1 MRRPFLGAILA
12 VAVFLAGAGAEDRV
26 SIPPLPP
33 PAKGTIRVA
42 QFNAALNRPGAGVL
56 LSDIRD
62 GDVQIGAIATI
73 IRAVRPDILL
83 LNEFDRDAEG
93 CALDAFAALLS
104 RSGDDAGRG
113 VTGEPVDYPHRF
125 HAPVNTGVP
134 SHRDLDGD
142 GRTTGPGDAWGW
154 GAFPGQYGM
163 AILSRYPIRAEEA
176 RTWQLFRWSSLPGAL
191 RPSLPDGALFHD
203 DETWGLLRLSSKSHW
218 AVPIDTPNGALA
230 LIAAH
235 PTPPV
240 FDGPEDRNG
249 RRNHDE
255 IRLLHAIATEPSA
268 EWLVDD
274 AGRAAGVSARMPFVI
289 AGDLNAD
296 PADGAA
302 RREALLALLA
312 DERVQDPRPRSDG
325 AVSAAKTQGAGNQRQ
340 KGNAAHD
347 TADWRD
353 TRGPGNLRVDYVL
366 PSIGLEVTGS
376 GVFWPEP
383 GTPGV
388 DLMASGKRAV
398 SSDHRLVWVDIR
410 LP

>member
-1 MRRPFLGAILA
+1 MGLRAQDLA
-12 VAVFLAGAGAEDRV
+12 
-26 SIPPLPP
+26 IPPLPP
-33 PAKGTIRVA
+33 PAEGALRIA

-56 LSDIRD
+56 LADIRK
-62 GDVQIGAIATI
+62 GDAQVAAIAAI

-93 CALDAFAALLS
+93 RALDAFAAFLS
-104 RSGDDAGRG
+104 AADEA
-113 VTGEPVDYPHRF
+113 PIDYPHRF

-163 AILSRYPIRAEEA
+163 AVLSRHPIRADEA
-176 RTWQLFRWSSLPGAL
+176 RTWQLFPWSAMPGAL
-191 RPSLPDGALFHD
+191 RPALPDGTIFHD
-203 DETWGLLRLSSKSHW
+203 DETWALLRLSSQSHW
-218 AVPIDTPNGALA
+218 ALPIETPAGALM
-230 LIAAH
+230 LVAAH

-240 FDGPEDRNG
+240 FDGPENRNG

-255 IRLLHAIATEPSA
+255 IRLLHAIATEPMA
-268 EWLVDD
+268 AWLVDD
-274 AGRAAGVSARMPFVI
+274 AGRAGGLAPGTPFVI

-302 RREALLALLA
+302 ERGALTALLGDPRL
-312 DERVQDPRPRSDG
+312 QDPGPESAG
-325 AVSAAKTQGAGNQRQ
+325 AAAAANTQGAANASQ
-340 KGNAAHD
+340 KGRPAQD

-353 TRGPGNLRVDYVL
+353 TPGPGNLRVDYVL
-366 PSIGLEVTGS
+366 PSAQFDVTAS
-376 GVFWPEP
+376 GVFWPAP
-383 GTPGV
+383 GQPGAA
-388 DLMASGKRAV
+388 LMRSRKRPV